1 MKDQEEMEHNQRKIK
16 HKGRGEKT
24 RKKERKK
31 EGGGGKRAINTRD
44 CHIQLSEQIL
54 DSLIPKPPPLG
65 IKRPPLVV
73 ACISKHKSSQVKRS
87 SGLL

>member
-16 HKGRGEKT
+16 DKGRGEKT

-31 EGGGGKRAINTRD
+31 EEEEKEQSTLD

-54 DSLIPKPPPLG
+54 GSLIPKPPPLG
-65 IKRPPLVV
+65 IKRPTLVV

-87 SGLL
+87 SDLL